1 MSEKI
6 NEAAAQNLS
15 LQDQIDDLQDQ
26 LSHVAKAQPASVPKA
41 SVPKAEPAAHAGVP
55 AFNIATPRA
64 PDASAT
70 KAENEP
76 IPEIKSPDVLAQEAK
91 ARLDELLKVGA
102 PLDPAVGNDKPHLPT
117 LSGFMTPTEP
127 VKTPPH
133 DSPKSVGKQQQ
144 VMGASDLIELVKAL
158 TQRDEKDKPKTKDA
172 AVIKL
177 NNMPAPESYRN
188 WKNHVRDEVKS
199 CSDRPD
205 GAWAWLNEVYDQ
217 SCTREQLE
225 KKLQDPGKF
234 LTLDTKL
241 SAALTRSAGDLATR
255 IVNYKEQQS
264 RQVIQVRG
272 RYVLLMFA
280 DYFDSKHQKKQ
291 VAFTESKIFG
301 CCESRRYGAGL
312 EKVCQ

>member
-1 MSEKI
+1 MPACPPSILQLRETRCIRNKI
-6 NEAAAQNLS
+6 R
-15 LQDQIDDLQDQ
+15 
-26 LSHVAKAQPASVPKA
+26 
-41 SVPKAEPAAHAGVP
+41 G
-55 AFNIATPRA
+55 RA
-64 PDASAT
+64 D
-70 KAENEP
+70 
-76 IPEIKSPDVLAQEAK
+76 PEIESPGVLAQEA

-117 LSGFMTPTEP
+117 LSGFMTPTDP
-127 VKTPPH
+127 VKTPPN

-158 TQRDEKDKPKTKDA
+158 TQRDEKNKPKTKQA
-172 AVIKL
+172 EVIKL

-188 WKNHVRDEVKS
+188 WKNHVRAEVKR

-241 SAALTRSAGDLATR
+241 SAALTRSAGGDLATR

-264 RQVIQVRG
+264 RKGIQVRG
-272 RYVLLMFA
+272 RYVLLMFE
-280 DYFDSKHQKKQ
+280 DYFKTS
-291 VAFTESKIFG
+291 E
-301 CCESRRYGAGL
+301 EAGSL
-312 EKVCQ
+312 YRVEDLWVL